1 MDCSPATV
9 ANPSSKKLWMTMGK
23 DEAVMTPFSLNFAY
37 AWVCSVM
44 ASVISSGPSTKG
56 KIPSNNPN
64 KQIEEVQTKGETKR
78 QDLLYKQISSPSNL
92 KRKTLILDLDET
104 LVHSTIKAVNHHHMT
119 VDVLIDGMTCTFYVI
134 KRPHVD
140 LFLQKVAEW
149 FDLVIFTA
157 SMQQYADPL
166 IDQLDTKRL
175 VKGRLFRESCL
186 AKEGNFVKDL
196 GLIGQDLSS
205 TIIVD
210 NSPIA
215 YSHNKENAL
224 PIENWMGDN
233 PHDDALLNLLPFL
246 NGLRFTSDVRSIL
259 SLRAN

>member
-1 MDCSPATV
+1 MELSSATAVSPSNKKMWV
-9 ANPSSKKLWMTMGK
+9 ASK
-23 DEAVMTPFSLNFAY
+23 DESAMTPFSLTFAY
-37 AWVCSVM
+37 TWVCSVV
-44 ASVISSGPSTKG
+44 ASVISLGPSAKG
-56 KIPSNNPN
+56 KIA
-64 KQIEEVQTKGETKR
+64 KQEDEVQKEKR
-78 QDLLYKQISSPSNL
+78 QEIYKHISPTPTTNNL

-104 LVHSTIKAVNHHHMT
+104 LVHSTIKPVTHHHLT

-166 IDQLDTKRL
+166 IDQLDIHKL

-233 PHDDALLNLLPFL
+233 PQDDALLNLLPFL